1 MDPVFWELHSGLD
14 REAPG
19 DDADT
24 LAALRLAG
32 LSGPISV
39 LDLGCG
45 PGASALTL
53 LGALPEAQVTGLDA
67 HAPFLEAAR
76 AQVATAGFAERFT
89 AVEADMGQP
98 PFPQASFDLIW
109 SEGAIYSIGVEAALA
124 AWTPLLRPGGRLVF
138 SDAVWLT
145 DAPDPVAAANWAEYP
160 AMTDAAGVRAKIAA
174 ADLTLLGDVELC
186 DAAWDNYYRPLA
198 VRATALEKAHG
209 RDHPV
214 LRDARAEI
222 AARRDHPDDFAYVF
236 FVAAA

>member
-14 REAPG
+14 REGPG

-24 LAALRLAG
+24 RAALRLTG
-32 LSGPISV
+32 LSGPLAV

-53 LGALPEAQVTGLDA
+53 LAALPEARVTGLDA

-76 AQVATAGFAERFT
+76 ARVAAAGFADRFT
-89 AVEADMGQP
+89 AIEADMADP
-98 PFPQASFDLIW
+98 PFSPASFDLIW
-109 SEGAIYSIGVEAALA
+109 SEGAIYSIGVETALA
-124 AWTPLLRPGGRLVF
+124 AWKPLLRPGGRLAF
-138 SDAVWLT
+138 SEAVWLT
-145 DAPDPVAAANWAEYP
+145 DAPDPVSAANWAEYP

-186 DAAWDNYYRPLA
+186 DAAWDNYYGP
-198 VRATALEKAHG
+198 LEKRAATLEKRHG
-209 RDHPV
+209 ADHPV
-214 LRDARAEI
+214 LREARAEI
-222 AARRDHPDDFAYVF
+222 AVRRDHPEDFAYVF